1 MTGDPPLLF
10 SRSWRR
16 NFKDPH
22 RGQKHSLGPLIIT
35 TGVPLFGRGAL
46 SRVQNCSAGVPRAEP
61 PFTSSS
67 RHRSSLVLPLRVCAS
82 SRPPT
87 AGRSTHK
94 YLLLPL
100 PIPLDSTGVYQY
112 FRARPAME
120 TTGIIKSFDETR
132 RTRCSRPPPIE
143 PIERGITFSRSIRT
157 ATCWSK
163 THYAE

>member
-67 RHRSSLVLPLRVCAS
+67 SRHRSSLVLPLMYILPSSHGWSIDPQISSSPFTNSPRFDRRLSIFSCAPRHGNDRV
-82 SRPPT
+82 R
-87 AGRSTHK
+87 
-94 YLLLPL
+94 
-100 PIPLDSTGVYQY
+100 
-112 FRARPAME
+112 
-120 TTGIIKSFDETR
+120 GIIKSSDETR
-132 RTRCSRPPPIE
+132 TARYSRLASIQ
-143 PIERGITFSRSIRT
+143 PIERGITFSRSMRT
-157 ATCWSK
+157 ATC
-163 THYAE
+163 